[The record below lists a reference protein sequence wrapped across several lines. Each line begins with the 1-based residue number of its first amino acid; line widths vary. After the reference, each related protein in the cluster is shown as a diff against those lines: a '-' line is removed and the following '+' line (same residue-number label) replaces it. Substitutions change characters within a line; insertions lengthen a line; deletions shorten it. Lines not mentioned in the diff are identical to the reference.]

1 MRILITGF
9 FVFAVWSFFSM
20 WLYVDILKPAAR
32 KQVVAEPVVEKPDS
46 VADSLALLRASM
58 PRDMLIFFDFDK
70 AQIKEDPSSDTGI
83 TGFKN
88 WLEKYPSS
96 VLSITGHTDF
106 IGTPE
111 YNYRLGMERAE
122 AVKNYLEKK
131 GIPPGRMIIESK
143 GGDHPAGPH
152 YTSAGRAM
160 NRRTVVT
167 IKM

>member
-70 AQIKEDPSSDTGI
+70 AQK
-83 TGFKN
+83 
-88 WLEKYPSS
+88 
-96 VLSITGHTDF
+96 SILLQF
-106 IGTPE
+106 
-111 YNYRLGMERAE
+111 
-122 AVKNYLEKK
+122 
-131 GIPPGRMIIESK
+131 SQ
-143 GGDHPAGPH
+143 
-152 YTSAGRAM
+152 
-160 NRRTVVT
+160 
-167 IKM
+167 